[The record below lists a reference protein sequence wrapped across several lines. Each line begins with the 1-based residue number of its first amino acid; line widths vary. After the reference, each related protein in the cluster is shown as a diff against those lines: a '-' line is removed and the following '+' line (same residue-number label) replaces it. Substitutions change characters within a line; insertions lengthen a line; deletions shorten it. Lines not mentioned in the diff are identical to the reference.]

1 MSGNSPTYRLPPEQP
16 RGEPQR
22 PGRPARTGGSGQKPA
37 GPGQN
42 QGSKGKQAAARRMVS
57 LDAYRGFIMTML
69 AANGFGI
76 AALAKLNSG
85 NSVWNRLDYDRF
97 QQLQFH
103 FNHPAWESITGRM
116 GVAFWDLI
124 QPAFMFMVGVAMP
137 LSYARRTVMGSTAR
151 GRLLH
156 ALLRAVILVLLGVF
170 LYSLNSAQTNWVF
183 TNVLAQIGLGYFF
196 AYLLLGFSTQ
206 IQLAAFASILFAYW
220 GWFMMNPPPPDFDYA
235 AVNASVENGEVFE
248 GRFAPWSKNSNAAH
262 FFDVWLLNQLRSPK
276 PVPSPSDSKPVTE
289 PTVSESTTSDSQP
302 PAGATD
308 TAAAP
313 ADPVT
318 TPPQPGGLRAWWF
331 SAEEPY
337 EYNRGGYT
345 TLNFVP
351 SIATTLLGILC
362 GQLLIGTDTRG
373 RKLLTLIIMGAACL
387 GLGIL
392 AHHTVCPIV
401 KRIWTPSWVLFSGG
415 YVIWMLA
422 GFYLLFDILPL
433 KRLAFP
439 LVVVGMNS
447 IAMYM
452 MGQLLR
458 PWVSQQ
464 IVVTHFGG
472 LLKSVFGPDAVS
484 ADGFGTLVLPCATFA
499 VFWLTAFWL
508 YRNRWFIRI

>member
-1 MSGNSPTYRLPPEQP
+1 MSGATYRLPPEKP
-16 RGEPQR
+16 RGEPER
-22 PGRPARTGGSGQKPA
+22 PGRKGTKSGGQTRAA
-37 GPGQN
+37 GTERQ
-42 QGSKGKQAAARRMVS
+42 QAAAKRMVS

-76 AALAKLNSG
+76 AALAKLDAS
-85 NSVWNRLDYDRF
+85 NSVWNRMDYDRF

-103 FNHPAWESITGRM
+103 FSHPAWESITGQI

-137 LSYARRTVMGSTAR
+137 LSYARRTVMGSSAR
-151 GRLLH
+151 SRGIH
-156 ALLRAVILVLLGVF
+156 ALFRAVILVLLGVF
-170 LYSLNSAQTNWVF
+170 LYSMNSAQTNWVF

-196 AYLLLGFSTQ
+196 AYLLLRFSPQ
-206 IQLAAFASILFAYW
+206 IQLAALASILFGYW
-220 GWFMMNPPPPDFDYA
+220 GWFMLNPPPPDFDYA
-235 AVNASVENGEVFE
+235 AVNASAEAGEVFE
-248 GRFAPWSKNSNAAH
+248 GRFAPWSKNANAAH

-276 PVPSPSDSKPVTE
+276 PVAEAPTSTPAAEADSE
-289 PTVSESTTSDSQP
+289 AEQP

-337 EYNRGGYT
+337 EFNSGGYT

-362 GQLLIGTDTRG
+362 GQLLIGTDSRG
-373 RKLLTLIIMGAACL
+373 RKLLTLIITGAACL

-392 AHHTVCPIV
+392 THHTVCPIV

-422 GFYLLFDILPL
+422 AFYLLFDILPF

-439 LVVVGMNS
+439 LVVIGMNS
-447 IAMYM
+447 IAIYM

-458 PWVSQQ
+458 PWVSKH

-472 LLKSVFGPDAVS
+472 VLKSLFGPSAVS
-484 ADGFGTLVLPCATFA
+484 PDGIGAIVLPTATFA